1 MDEDN
6 IIEIAENGQMK
17 KIKILKYFT
26 WKETGRDYII
36 YKNFEDN
43 ELSFIAYA
51 GEVVESEDVLAILPI
66 TDDVALAFLDIF
78 KEYGVVQNGKN

>member
-36 YKNFEDN
+36 YKNCEDN
-43 ELSFIAYA
+43 GLSFIAYA

-78 KEYGVVQNGKN
+78 KVYGVVQNGKN